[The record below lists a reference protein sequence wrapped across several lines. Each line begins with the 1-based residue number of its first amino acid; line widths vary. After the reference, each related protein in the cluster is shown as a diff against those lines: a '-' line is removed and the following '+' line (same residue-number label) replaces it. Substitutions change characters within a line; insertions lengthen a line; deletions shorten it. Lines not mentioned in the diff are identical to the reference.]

1 MKRQMRKKQSTKSL
15 RQGVFHSFMIFA
27 LLLIGL
33 LWILQIVLLENF
45 YKQIKT
51 QNLKSTADNI
61 VAAALGNDSV
71 HSQTILSAATEL
83 AVKNEI
89 SIEIIDCSD
98 SNSEY
103 TSFQPVFSIV
113 TDQDNVLYMLRDSE
127 LYFIYDDAREN
138 GGELLQTYQRVNTSH
153 PLWKEKHQNKD
164 QDKDDLPVNAPSNDD
179 TQTEH
184 TSSDTD
190 GTQTATDG
198 VNEYAPRS
206 DFEHGAPPFFKTGI
220 TQELLYARVV
230 TLSDGHEYMMLF
242 DGVITPIG
250 TTVKTLK
257 VQLIIVTMIIAL
269 IAACMARW
277 LSRRIAEPIAGINS
291 SAMRLASGN
300 FDTKF
305 SGGDYLEINQLS
317 DTLNY
322 TAREL
327 KEADAVKRELIAN
340 TSHDLRTPL
349 TMIIGYAEVMRD
361 LPGENTPE
369 NVQVIID
376 EAKRLTTLVNDMLDL
391 SKLQAGAVALE
402 ISEFNITKI
411 TESIVERMRKM
422 TEKDGF
428 DFRFEYEN
436 PIFVKADEVKI
447 TQVIYNFLSN
457 AVNYSE
463 DNRDIL
469 IRQTSKNGM
478 VRLEFVDHG
487 RGIPKEKLPNIWERY
502 YKIDSTHKRSQ
513 IGSGVGLSIVK
524 SILEKH
530 GARYGVVSN
539 TVAGST
545 FWFELPI
552 SEEIT

>member
-1 MKRQMRKKQSTKSL
+1 MKRQIHKSSSTRSL
-15 RQGVFHSFMIFA
+15 RQGVFRSFMLFA

-51 QNLKSTADNI
+51 QNLKSTADSI
-61 VAAALGNDSV
+61 VSTALGNDTV
-71 HSQTILSAATEL
+71 HSSAIISAATEL

-98 SNSEY
+98 SKSTY
-103 TSFQPVFSIV
+103 TSFQPIFSIV

-127 LYFIYDDAREN
+127 LYFIYQDAREN
-138 GGELLQTYQRVNTSH
+138 DGELLQTYQRINTSH
-153 PLWKEKHQNKD
+153 PLWKERRQNKEND
-164 QDKDDLPVNAPSNDD
+164 SAAVGAEPETDERDEPSASENVD
-179 TQTEH
+179 EEAL
-184 TSSDTD
+184 
-190 GTQTATDG
+190 GEL
-198 VNEYAPRS
+198 NEFSPRS

-257 VQLIIVTMIIAL
+257 IQLIIVTMIIAL

-300 FDTKF
+300 FDTNF
-305 SGGDYLEINQLS
+305 TGGNYLEINQLS

-327 KEADAVKRELIAN
+327 KQADAVKRELIAN

-402 ISEFNITKI
+402 ISEFNITQV
-411 TESIVERMRKM
+411 TETIIERMRKM

-428 DFRFEYEN
+428 TFTFEYEN
-436 PIFVKADEVKI
+436 PIFVRADETKI
-447 TQVIYNFLSN
+447 TQVIYNFISN

-463 DNRDIL
+463 ERRDIL
-469 IRQTSKNGM
+469 IRQTSQNGK
-478 VRLEFVDHG
+478 VRLDFVDHG

-513 IGSGVGLSIVK
+513 IGSGIGLSIVK

-539 TVAGST
+539 TVEGST